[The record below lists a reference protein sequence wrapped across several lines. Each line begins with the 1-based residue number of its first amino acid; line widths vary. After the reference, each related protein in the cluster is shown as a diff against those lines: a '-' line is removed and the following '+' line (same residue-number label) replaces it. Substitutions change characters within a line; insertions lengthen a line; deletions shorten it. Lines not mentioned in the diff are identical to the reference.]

1 MFTSLYTAI
10 SGMDA
15 NGTELSAIGDNI
27 ANMNTVGFKS
37 SRVAFGDVLS
47 ATVGGVAG
55 SGAVGRGVLVS
66 SVSPLFTQGSFQS
79 TTNGLDLAIDGNGFF
94 AVKEGQAQYYTRSGQ
109 FSLDKNGNIVNP
121 NGLILQGFQA
131 DAAGNITGV
140 KGDLK
145 VASTQSLANQTAKV
159 DLSLNLDAGAPVSGA
174 FALNATTGVATN
186 YNSSTTLTIYDS
198 QGGAHQVTA
207 YYAKTAANAW
217 TAHYAFQKSDGTY
230 AEAGTGQALTFGANG
245 SLTNDLSG
253 TAMSFDFGASAFTTP
268 IPVSFNY
275 GTGTGETP
283 PGSGLDGTTQFAS
296 TFSVNNL
303 TQDGYSSGSLKSLNI
318 GQDGIMTGVFTNGQT
333 RKIGQV
339 ELVKFM
345 APDKLAKNGRNLYA
359 ETFFSGQ
366 PIISA
371 PNTSGLGRILS
382 NSLESSNVDLAAEFV
397 NMIAAQRGFQ
407 ANTKTITTT
416 DELMN
421 EIVQLK
427 R

>member
-15 NGTELSAIGDNI
+15 NGTSLSAIGDNI
-27 ANMNTVGFKS
+27 ANMNTVGFKA
-37 SRVAFGDVLS
+37 SRVAFGDVFS
-47 ATVGGVAG
+47 ATVGGTG

-94 AVKEGQAQYYTRSGQ
+94 AVKEGQTQYYTRAGQ
-109 FSLDKNGNIVNP
+109 FSLDKNGNIVNLD
-121 NGLILQGFQA
+121 GLILQGFQA

-145 VASTQSLANQTAKV
+145 VAATQSLAKQTSDADISV
-159 DLSLNLDAGAPVSGA
+159 NLDAGATVPGA
-174 FALNATTGVATN
+174 FALNAATGVATN
-186 YNSSTTLTIYDS
+186 YNNSTTLTIYDS
-198 QGGAHQVTA
+198 QGGPHQVTA
-207 YYAKTAANAW
+207 YFVKTAANAW

-230 AEAGTGQALTFGANG
+230 AEAGTGQNLTFGANG
-245 SLTNDLSG
+245 SLTTDNSA
-253 TAMSFDFGASAFTTP
+253 TAMSFDFGVSAFTTP
-268 IPVSFNY
+268 IPVTFNY

-283 PGSGLDGTTQFAS
+283 AGSGLDGTTQFAA
-296 TFSVNNL
+296 TYSVNNL
-303 TQDGYSSGSLKSLNI
+303 TQDGYPSGTLKNLNI
-318 GQDGIMTGVFTNGQT
+318 GQDGSVTGVFTNGQT

-339 ELVKFM
+339 ELVKFL

-359 ETFFSGQ
+359 ETTTSGQ

-371 PNTSGLGRILS
+371 PSTSGLGRIIS
-382 NSLESSNVDLAAEFV
+382 NSLESSNVDLATEFV
-397 NMIAAQRGFQ
+397 NMISAQRGFQ